1 MQCSC
6 IITQRS
12 FTLSVVMQLRLYTV
26 RKHDVYI
33 EFDKKEI
40 VQYVRN
46 YADLYTFRLVGQY

>member
-1 MQCSC
+1 
-6 IITQRS
+6 
-12 FTLSVVMQLRLYTV
+12 MQLRLYMI